1 VPDAHALF
9 DWLGTLSAMEH
20 ARHGLRPH
28 DLVRDALDAELRW
41 RHPDL
46 RTRMRQRAATYYL
59 RLFDDTDL
67 DRQRA
72 VLADY
77 AYLHRESPVVGA
89 MLASAL
95 SPAADEAMDRLTV
108 GPSTPAEL
116 DALCATTGRHEGPE
130 SADLLRGWYPARP
143 QFEPYSIRRRT
154 PRRDTA
160 VDTPA
165 GFYALL
171 WLTGT
176 ADADFDPDA
185 NEAGPGPGAMSPPTG
200 DDPAVHAARR
210 WLSGPGGLR
219 AGEQALLVRYWWDA
233 DSHQGPSPVQ
243 LLITLRLTHHYLTAR
258 SPALT
263 LLPFADPDAWAAGCA
278 YVDFARLPQADFT
291 VGGMTYGMFVHD
303 WRRTP
308 RNAWL
313 RLLTARGASADPLS
327 IPGPS
332 SAAEPPVPDH
342 DRFAAAVRE
351 ALRHLDRAD
360 GLDGSALLESRLVRS
375 RCDPDAGPRERVA
388 ALRAVIAS
396 AAAQLEAS
404 VTDRRAF
411 RALQHTYLRPA
422 GTQQRAADLL
432 RLPMT
437 TYRRHLA
444 AGTDRLTA
452 LLWRQ
457 ELSTEPPPPG
467 SGPSPD
473 V

>member
-1 VPDAHALF
+1 MLVTTEALLAELLGVPDAHALF

-28 DLVRDALDAELRW
+28 DLVRDALDAELHW

-46 RTRMRQRAATYYL
+46 RTRMRQRAGTYYL

-130 SADLLRGWYPARP
+130 SADLLRGWYPSRP
-143 QFEPYSIRRRT
+143 EFEPYSIRRRT
-154 PRRDTA
+154 PRPDTA
-160 VDTPA
+160 VGTPA

-176 ADADFDPDA
+176 TEADAEADADA
-185 NEAGPGPGAMSPPTG
+185 EAGPGAGAKSPAAG
-200 DDPAVHAARR
+200 GDPAVRAARR
-210 WLSGPGGLR
+210 WLAGPGGLR
-219 AGEQALLVRYWWDA
+219 AGEQALLVRYWWAA

-291 VGGMTYGMFVHD
+291 VGGRTYGMFVHD

-327 IPGPS
+327 IPGAQHPPG
-332 SAAEPPVPDH
+332 AA
-342 DRFAAAVRE
+342 RT
-351 ALRHLDRAD
+351 
-360 GLDGSALLESRLVRS
+360 
-375 RCDPDAGPRERVA
+375 GPRPLRGRRTRSPAPPGQGGRPGRLGA
-388 ALRAVIAS
+388 A
-396 AAAQLEAS
+396 
-404 VTDRRAF
+404 
-411 RALQHTYLRPA
+411 
-422 GTQQRAADLL
+422 

-437 TYRRHLA
+437 TYRRHLT
-444 AGTDRLTA
+444 AGTERLTA

-457 ELSTEPPPPG
+457 ELAAEPPG
-467 SGPSPD
+467 QGPSPD